1 MNVLNLLNRQLN
13 LLDYA
18 LSSLHRKRLKNTG
31 ILLVFSAVIFLFSS
45 VQLMTRGLGET
56 AEAVLK
62 NAPDITVQQLS
73 AGRQVDL
80 DISAIDSLSSVF
92 GISGINDR
100 IWGYY
105 FDESN
110 GANYTV
116 VGLRMDQLPEN
127 MLPMLEEGRRPESS
141 GKGEVIISDSV
152 RESMGLGSRRNFSLF
167 RPDLSMMSF
176 SVSGSFSEDTSIV
189 TADTMLMPLEDARE
203 LFGMQPT
210 KVTDLLVNV
219 GNPREIDTI
228 AAKIA
233 DKIPGSRVIT
243 RDQILKTYSVV
254 FSWRSGFGSVC
265 LLAVLAAFVILAYD
279 KASGLTREDQR
290 EVGILKIL
298 GWRTTDVM
306 AVRFWES
313 GIVSLMALALGY
325 SFSWVHVVWGS
336 GILFEP
342 LLLGWSVLKPQI
354 SFVPSFS
361 LNELLLIFSVTVLP
375 YLCATVIPAWRSAVI
390 RPDSVV

>member
-233 DKIPGSRVIT
+233 GKIPGSRVIT
-243 RDQILKTYSVV
+243 RNQILKTYSVV

-298 GWRTTDVM
+298 GWRATDVM

>member
-1 MNVLNLLNRQLN
+1 MNVIRLFHRQLN

-31 ILLVFSAVIFLFSS
+31 ILVVFSAVIFLFSS
-45 VQLMTRGLGET
+45 VQLMTRGLSET
-56 AEAVLK
+56 AETVLQQ
-62 NAPDITVQQLS
+62 APDITVQQLS
-73 AGRQVDL
+73 AGRQVAL
-80 DISAIDSLSSVF
+80 DISAVESVRSIF
-92 GISGINDR
+92 GISSITPR
-100 IWGYY
+100 VWGYY

-116 VGLRMDQLPEN
+116 LGLKIEDLPEN
-127 MLPMLEEGRRPESS
+127 MLPALEEGTLPEKNRQ
-141 GKGEVIISDSV
+141 GDVVISESV
-152 RESMGLGSRRNFSLF
+152 RESLGLGSRKNFSLF

-176 SVSGSFSEDTSIV
+176 SVSGMFAEATSIV
-189 TADTMLMPLEDARE
+189 TADTLFMSLADARE
-203 LFGMQPT
+203 LFAMAPA

-219 GNPREIDTI
+219 GNPRETDTI

-233 DKIPGSRVIT
+233 GRIPGSRVIT
-243 RDQILKTYSVV
+243 RNQIIKTYSVV

-265 LLAVLAAFVILAYD
+265 LLAALSAFVILAYD

-298 GWRTTDVM
+298 GWRATDVM

-313 GIVSLMALALGY
+313 GIVALLALSIGY
-325 SFSWVHVVWGS
+325 SLSWVHVVWGR

-342 LLLGWSVLKPQI
+342 LLLGWSVLRPKI
-354 SFVPSFS
+354 TLVPSFS

-375 YLCATVIPAWRSAVI
+375 YLCATVIPAWRSAII
-390 RPDSVV
+390 RPDTVV